1 MPAGLGGK
9 YMARGLESELI
20 ENEIELS
27 IIRSFGWAIIEF
39 EASLFQKYLHLSG
52 PASIITEHDFKKHL
66 KEMHS
71 KGYISPL
78 DFQGKRAWR
87 KLVIESDLEEE
98 LQDEEEI
105 RRIIERARKT
115 RAKLR
120 KKRLSPHDKLVTES
134 RVIAEEIL
142 RTLKRK
148 VLKGEVT
155 DAEATDVLLKHVKG
169 MRRALADSPSDLLEY
184 LRTNLPTMTR
194 PMEKILRSKGEDVL
208 LLSLRL
214 IAAG

>member
-1 MPAGLGGK
+1 MIEKVTPD
-9 YMARGLESELI
+9 ELYKGM
-20 ENEIELS
+20 EVD

-39 EASLFQKYLHLSG
+39 EASLFQKYLQLSG
-52 PASIITEHDFKKHL
+52 ANSIITEPQFKKYL
-66 KEMHS
+66 KEMHA
-71 KGYISPL
+71 KGYVSPL

-105 RRIIERARKT
+105 RRIIEKARET
-115 RAKLR
+115 RKRLK
-120 KKRLSPHDKLVTES
+120 KKRMSPHDKLVTES

-148 VLKGEVT
+148 VITGEVT
-155 DAEATDVLLKHVKG
+155 GTEATDVLLRHVRG
-169 MRRALADSPSDLLEY
+169 MRRALADSSAEFLEY
-184 LRTNLPTMTR
+184 VKTNIPSMTK
-194 PMEKILRSKGEDVL
+194 PMEKILDSKGEDVL

>member
-1 MPAGLGGK
+1 MIDKVAPDELGKGV
-9 YMARGLESELI
+9 EVD
-20 ENEIELS
+20 

-39 EASLFQKYLHLSG
+39 EASLYQKYLQLSG
-52 PASIITEHDFKKHL
+52 ANSIITEPQFKRFL
-66 KEMHS
+66 MEMHA

-105 RRIIERARKT
+105 RRIILKARET
-115 RAKLR
+115 RKGLK
-120 KKRLSPHDKLVTES
+120 KKRMSPHDKLVTES

-148 VLKGEVT
+148 IITGEVT
-155 DAEATDVLLKHVKG
+155 GNKATEVLLKHVRG
-169 MRRALADSPSDLLEY
+169 MRRALADSSTEFLEY
-184 LRTNLPTMTR
+184 VKTNIPSMTK
-194 PMEKILRSKGEDVL
+194 PMEKILHSKGEDVL

>member
-1 MPAGLGGK
+1 MIDKVAPDELGKGV
-9 YMARGLESELI
+9 EVD
-20 ENEIELS
+20 

-39 EASLFQKYLHLSG
+39 EASLYQKYLQLSG
-52 PASIITEHDFKKHL
+52 ANSIITEPQFKRFL
-66 KEMHS
+66 MEMHA

-105 RRIIERARKT
+105 RRIIEKARET
-115 RAKLR
+115 RRGLK
-120 KKRLSPHDKLVTES
+120 KKRMSPHEKLVTES

-142 RTLKRK
+142 RALKRK
-148 VLKGEVT
+148 VIIGEVT
-155 DAEATDVLLKHVKG
+155 GTEASDVLLKHVRG
-169 MRRALADSPSDLLEY
+169 MRRALADSSTEFLQYVKTNIPS
-184 LRTNLPTMTR
+184 MTKA
-194 PMEKILRSKGEDVL
+194 MEKILNSKGEDVL

>member
-1 MPAGLGGK
+1 MIEKVTPDESGK
-9 YMARGLESELI
+9 GI
-20 ENEIELS
+20 EVD

-39 EASLFQKYLHLSG
+39 EASLFQKYLQLSG
-52 PASIITEHDFKKHL
+52 ANSIVTEPQFKKYL
-66 KEMHS
+66 MEMHA

-78 DFQGKRAWR
+78 DFQGKKAWR

-105 RRIIERARKT
+105 RKIIERARET
-115 RAKLR
+115 RKLLK
-120 KKRLSPHDKLVTES
+120 KKRMSPHDKLVTES

-148 VLKGEVT
+148 VVKGEVT
-155 DAEATDVLLKHVKG
+155 GTEATDVLLRHVRG
-169 MRRALADSPSDLLEY
+169 MRRALADSSTEFLEY
-184 LRTNLPTMTR
+184 VKTNIPSMIR
-194 PMEKILRSKGEDVL
+194 PMEKILQSKGEDVL